1 MLSDLTLKRRYRS
14 NEDNLLEDFYLP
26 CLRETRTYSRAVGFF
41 SSGALSLAAQG
52 LPPFL
57 RNGGRMRLVASPE
70 LSPLDIESIEEGY
83 QRRQELVDRAVTGT
97 LMLESYPDPQRERLG
112 FLGWLIE
119 RHLLEIKIAIVK
131 SDRGYGMYHEK
142 VGIFEDVAGNRVAFL
157 GSANESR
164 GGLQANF
171 ESILVFCSWVERDRE
186 DVELLSEDFES
197 LWTNNTRGLEV
208 HPFPETARELLRELA
223 PPEPPDTD
231 PGQRSAVPEEQPAPV
246 PEPTEPRIPEWLELR
261 DYQRQAIAAWFRHDG
276 RGVLE
281 MATGTGKTVTA

>member
-1 MLSDLTLKRRYRS
+1 MLSDLILNRRYRS
-14 NEDNLLEDFYLP
+14 NKDNLLEDFYLP
-26 CLRETRTYSRAVGFF
+26 CLRETRIYSRAVGFF

-70 LSPLDIESIEEGY
+70 LSPLDIESIDEGY

-97 LMLESYPDPQRERLG
+97 LMLETYPDPQRERLG

-119 RHLLEIKIAIVK
+119 RQLLEIKIAIVK

-142 VGIFEDVAGNRVAFL
+142 VGIFEDAAGNRVAFQ

-171 ESILVFCSWVERDRE
+171 ESILVFCSWIERDRE
-186 DVELLSEDFES
+186 DVELLSEDFEG
-197 LWTNNTRGLEV
+197 LWANNTQGLEV
-208 HPFPETARELLRELA
+208 HPFPDTARELLRELA

-231 PGQRSAVPEEQPAPV
+231 PGQRLA
-246 PEPTEPRIPEWLELR
+246 ILE
-261 DYQRQAIAAWFRHDG
+261 
-276 RGVLE
+276 
-281 MATGTGKTVTA
+281 